1 MTNALS
7 KTILK
12 KPKTYKAFA
21 RPIILLWPRATW
33 VPEKENAAGEKMRSL
48 KLELSTEPGNK
59 DGKTLTKSFK
69 IFRSGSPKEW
79 ILWRADHNKVCTGM
93 SIQWFVRCYPTNL

>member
-1 MTNALS
+1 MTNAL
-7 KTILK
+7 LK
-12 KPKTYKAFA
+12 PIPKKAKTYKAFA
-21 RPIILLWPRATW
+21 RPIIPLWPRATW

-59 DGKTLTKSFK
+59 DRKTLTTKSFK

-79 ILWRADHNKVCTGM
+79 IL
-93 SIQWFVRCYPTNL
+93 